1 MSFWGATVITRL
13 LSAFGPVGAWF
24 VKIVWGGF
32 VVNQATLTRF
42 FALHFLLPLAG
53 LVLILAHV
61 YFLHHKGSSTPA
73 GTNIIFL
80 RFIYYFVTKDLV
92 GFLLFMLVL
101 GRFVFF
107 SPTFFLDGEN
117 RIYANPI
124 VTPLHIV
131 PEWYFLFAYC
141 ILKSIESKIGGVLA
155 LGVRVLLIPI
165 LRHLPGFGGGHKLKV
180 FFLIGSFIIL
190 TALGG
195 YELGPYFL
203 GLARVARVVYFSI
216 ILIL

>member
-1 MSFWGATVITRL
+1 VITRL
-13 LSAFGPVGAWF
+13 LRAFGPVGAWF

-32 VVNQATLTRF
+32 VVRQATLTRF
-42 FALHFLLPLAG
+42 FALHFLIPLAG
-53 LVLILAHV
+53 FVLILAHV

-73 GTNIIFL
+73 GPNIVFVG
-80 RFIYYFVTKDLV
+80 FMYYFVTKDLV
-92 GFLLFMLVL
+92 GFLALVL
-101 GRFVFF
+101 VIGSFVFF
-107 SPTFFLDGEN
+107 NPTFFLDGEN
-117 RIYANPI
+117 RIYANPM

-155 LGVRVLLIPI
+155 LGVRVLLIPA
-165 LRHLPGFGGGHKLKV
+165 LSYLPGFGDFHKVKV
-180 FFLIGSFIIL
+180 FLLMVSFIIL

-203 GLARVARVVYFSI
+203 GLARVARVVYFGAM
-216 ILIL
+216 LRL